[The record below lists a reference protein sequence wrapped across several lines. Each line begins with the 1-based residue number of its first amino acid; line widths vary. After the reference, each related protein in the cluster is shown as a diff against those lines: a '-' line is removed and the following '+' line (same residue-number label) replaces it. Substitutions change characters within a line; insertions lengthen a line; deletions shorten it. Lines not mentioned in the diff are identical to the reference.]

1 MGCSDDHGPGYLGRP
16 GSKGL
21 DQERVVLRKL
31 KMQGCIWAAGKGGI
45 LKGSMEQRTQ
55 CCARSRASQGTR
67 ARELLE
73 AKKALL
79 RPRLRNWV
87 SF

>member
-16 GSKGL
+16 GSRGL
-21 DQERVVLRKL
+21 DEERVVLRKL
-31 KMQGCIWAAGKGGI
+31 KTQCCTWRQGKGGI
-45 LKGSMEQRTQ
+45 LKGSMEQRIQ
-55 CCARSRASQGTR
+55 CCAQSRVSQGTR

-79 RPRLRNWV
+79 GPRLRDWV